1 MKWEDKSTMTVAYFD
16 HRHTIQTHFKLKPYY
31 FLRMVAQVYILSSL
45 GTEAKR
51 QKILCEPMLH
61 SKTQPL
67 NPNSI
72 IKWKQCPN
80 NILLANWKSLKIK
93 EAFCNPQ
100 DEHFFQSHVE
110 LPTSQIL
117 GHRKHLSAA
126 NCQPC

>member
-1 MKWEDKSTMTVAYFD
+1 MTVAYFD
-16 HRHTIQTHFKLKPYY
+16 HRQTIQIHFKLKPYY
-31 FLRMVAQVYILSSL
+31 FLRMVAHVYILSSL

-51 QKILCEPMLH
+51 QEILCEPMLH

-72 IKWKQCPN
+72 TKCKQYPN
-80 NILLANWKSLKIK
+80 NILLANLKSLKIK

-100 DEHFFQSHVE
+100 DEHFFQRHVK
-110 LPTSQIL
+110 LSTTQIL
-117 GHRKHLSAA
+117 CYRKHLSAA